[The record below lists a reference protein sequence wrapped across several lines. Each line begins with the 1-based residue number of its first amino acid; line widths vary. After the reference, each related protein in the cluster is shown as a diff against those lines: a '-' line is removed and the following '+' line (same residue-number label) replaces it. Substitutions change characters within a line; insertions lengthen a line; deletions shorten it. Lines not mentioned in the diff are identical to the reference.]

1 MTETRDE
8 DENATVRRV
17 ARCIFPPHVF
27 SQRAASRSRASA
39 STSRRHCNARNRP
52 SMVLTASRD
61 SISGSCWAFRAA
73 RQSNAKLLGG
83 AVGRSNP
90 TPDPNPSSSAFSFPG
105 DRGAGRALNGGGS
118 KASGARRTLGAANA
132 SSFAAR
138 APPIPRAFFSSR
150 YFSSSS
156 SASSSPSTWTC
167 PRFSSR
173 ERTDPRRRATR
184 GNRQPRDAPPSSPNV
199 RESTRPRAKKR
210 RDRTRRRRR
219 RRRRDSRGESV
230 GARLGMRWR
239 RRPRTSRDRAAY
251 GVDASSKTSPAPSS
265 SFGGRGSSPR
275 KIRSP
280 PPLSPP
286 RALFSP
292 SSIRVQ
298 SRRGTRRRRPRR
310 RRPPPRRRA
319 PSPPA

>member
-1 MTETRDE
+1 MYFSSSRLLPTRRLSLSRLREYLSPPLQRSQPSFDG
-8 DENATVRRV
+8 AHRV
-17 ARCIFPPHVF
+17 ARFHLRLLLGVSRRAPVEREALRRRGRSIEPDPRPEPVVVGVFFPRRSRRGPSLERRRF
-27 SQRAASRSRASA
+27 ESLRRAAHP
-39 STSRRHCNARNRP
+39 RRRQR
-52 SMVLTASRD
+52 VQLR
-61 SISGSCWAFRAA
+61 RAA
-73 RQSNAKLLGG
+73 
-83 AVGRSNP
+83 P
-90 TPDPNPSSSAFSFPG
+90 
-105 DRGAGRALNGGGS
+105 
-118 KASGARRTLGAANA
+118 
-132 SSFAAR
+132 
-138 APPIPRAFFSSR
+138 PPIPRAFFSSR